1 MSDNE
6 IRIDIGIDTEE
17 FQKGLDELPAMMQRT
32 MNKLAQAIYNVD
44 TTKGIDRISAS
55 IEDMLANSQG
65 AIEKARNKWAALD
78 AIYDQTVQKN
88 GERSNQAVA
97 ALSKVYAAEDN
108 LDAVIKRET
117 QSQAELN
124 MLKDAAAVKSTEIAK
139 SEKNL
144 GSIIKEAM
152 SKAIKTV
159 GKFTLS
165 IFGLRSAFTLFRKLI
180 NGYLSDN
187 QDVSQKIS
195 NIWAALGAYLG
206 PVIDYIVNIVY
217 KALAYINAF
226 VKALTGIDFI
236 ANRNAKALKKQASA
250 TAAAAKAS
258 KSMAGFDEMN
268 TLSSSS
274 TSAGATSTGT
284 AIALPSLNEEEL
296 AGIQKFSDLV
306 KTLAD
311 NWGLIA
317 GIIAGVIVLVNGI
330 NAAWSAGILT
340 GQLVGILGGASIII
354 AGIVVLIQGII
365 DCIKDPSIQN
375 IGTVLEGLTI
385 ILLGILVILAA
396 IGIPMT
402 ALSIK
407 ILAIIA
413 VVLLV
418 ATVVTKC
425 WSQIK
430 ALIDKAVKWISGIFN
445 SIVSFIK
452 SLING
457 VIKGI
462 NWCIDQ
468 LNKIQFKIPDWV
480 KYVGLGNIAGKTIG
494 FNIKRLNYLAQGGI
508 VTRPTQAIIGEAG
521 KEAVL
526 PLENNTEW
534 MDALA
539 DKINGGTTVVY
550 VQLDGKTIT
559 KQVISRQKQL
569 NMQTNGGV

>member
-55 IEDMLANSQG
+55 IEDMLAKSQG

-88 GERSNQAVA
+88 GARSNQAVA

-124 MLKDAAAVKSTEIAK
+124 MLKDAAAVKSAEIAK